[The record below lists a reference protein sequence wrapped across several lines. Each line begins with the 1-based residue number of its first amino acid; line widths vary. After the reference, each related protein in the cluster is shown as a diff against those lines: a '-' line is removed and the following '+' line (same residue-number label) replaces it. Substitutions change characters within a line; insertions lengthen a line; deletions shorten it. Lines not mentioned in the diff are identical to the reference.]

1 MQRRQIVIAWIVGVL
16 VAAVF
21 FLNAV
26 ICSDRN
32 IRFSVIVPLFMSLPF
47 VLVGGILIYFSGGRR
62 R

>member
-1 MQRRQIVIAWIVGVL
+1 MQKRQIVIAWIVSML
-16 VAAVF
+16 VVAVF

-32 IRFSVIVPLFMSLPF
+32 IKFSILVPLFMSLPF
-47 VLVGGILIYFSGGRR
+47 VLVGGILIYFSGVRR